1 MAVPRK
7 PHTVIP
13 YVSTAIDCTH
23 RIYSTSY
30 IFCSIHLQR
39 ESLIG
44 DLILGVEKVSF
55 ILFNAAETP
64 DLL

>member
-23 RIYSTSY
+23 RIYSTIEIGMTGNNLSRMSFDQKAS
-30 IFCSIHLQR
+30 IFI
-39 ESLIG
+39 
-44 DLILGVEKVSF
+44 
-55 ILFNAAETP
+55 
-64 DLL
+64 